1 MKRDLILGELRRMS
15 AGRCGVLVFFGFIL
29 TVAANATPIGG
40 PSFAFATIEE
50 GKKVL
55 KEQDDFVSRL
65 SPFDRAARMKTD
77 QEVSEAAYLEFV
89 GRNVLDW
96 RPEEKAAVQSALAE
110 IQPKLDEL
118 SLSFPRT
125 IYFVKTTGK
134 EEGGAEYTRGNAIV
148 LPPAVL
154 EKSKQ
159 ASLPALIAHE
169 LFHIFSRYNPET
181 RDKLYALIGF
191 QACGEIAF
199 PPALAPVKLT
209 DPDAPRNDHC
219 IQLKTGG
226 GNIWAIPILFSQ
238 SPHYDVQKGGEF
250 FEYLQVRLLVVER
263 KQAAIS
269 GLATYDPA
277 HPKLLAF
284 DQVSGFYEQ
293 VGRNTEY
300 IIHPEEILA
309 DNFSLLVMQ
318 KKDVRSPDLLQK
330 IDSVLRQSSKDIP
343 NKQPD

>member
-1 MKRDLILGELRRMS
+1 MKRDVLWIGKWLI
-15 AGRCGVLVFFGFIL
+15 FFGFIPM
-29 TVAANATPIGG
+29 VAANASPIGG
-40 PSFAFATIEE
+40 PSFAFATIDE

-55 KEQDDFVSRL
+55 TEHDDFVSRL

-77 QEVSEAAYLEFV
+77 KEVSETAYLEFV
-89 GRNVLDW
+89 GGNVLDW
-96 RPEEKAAVQSALAE
+96 RLEEKAAVQAALAQIE
-110 IQPKLDEL
+110 PKLKEL

-125 IYFVKTTGK
+125 IYFVKTTGD
-134 EEGGAEYTRGNAIV
+134 EEGNAEYTRGNSIV
-148 LPPAVL
+148 LPRSVL

-199 PPALAPVKLT
+199 PPTLAPVKIT

-219 IQLKTGG
+219 IQLKTGD

-238 SPHYDVQKGGEF
+238 SPHYNLQKGGEF
-250 FEYLQVRLLVVER
+250 FEYLQLGLLVVER
-263 KQAAIS
+263 KET
-269 GLATYDPA
+269 GLATYDPS

-309 DNFSLLVMQ
+309 DNFSLLVLQ
-318 KKDVRSPDLLQK
+318 KKDVRSPDLLRR
-330 IDSVLRQSSKDIP
+330 IDSVLKQSGKELS
-343 NKQPD
+343 QP